1 MAPEDL
7 VARAEILDVLTMYTR
22 GVDRHDMELVR
33 AAYHSDAW
41 DDHGLYAGDLEGL
54 VAFLDRELRAFERT
68 MHVLG
73 NHTVEVR
80 DDVARA
86 ETYAVAWHRHVSART
101 GVVRDNVQ
109 GIRYLD
115 RMEKRDGDWRIAHR
129 QIVLDWMRID
139 EVANAGK
146 VPDDWA
152 RGRRDTEDASYAFFA
167 GAARA

>member
-54 VAFLDRELRAFERT
+54 IAFLDRELRAFERT

-86 ETYAVAWHRHVSART
+86 ETYAVAWHRHVSALT

-115 RMEKRDGDWRIAHR
+115 VLERRSAIADR
-129 QIVLDWMRID
+129 RIVLEWMRID
-139 EVANAGK
+139 VAENLGAPPEG
-146 VPDDWA
+146 WA
-152 RGRRDTEDASYAFFA
+152 RGRRDRDDASYAFFTW
-167 GAARA
+167 